1 MVTTATTMVDMVD
14 MAAMVTGM
22 GVITM
27 AIMTMAMGTGM
38 VMDTE
43 DTIIMVTAMVTA
55 MDMEDTMG
63 ITEFKSSRFEDRNTR
78 PAYARHQSSFI
89 YYLHISYINNLY
101 IYIIYSLLVVK
112 FQSCS

>member
-43 DTIIMVTAMVTA
+43 DTIITDTAMVTAMVTA
-55 MDMEDTMG
+55 MDMEDTMVELKR
-63 ITEFKSSRFEDRNTR
+63 T
-78 PAYARHQSSFI
+78 
-89 YYLHISYINNLY
+89 
-101 IYIIYSLLVVK
+101 
-112 FQSCS
+112 